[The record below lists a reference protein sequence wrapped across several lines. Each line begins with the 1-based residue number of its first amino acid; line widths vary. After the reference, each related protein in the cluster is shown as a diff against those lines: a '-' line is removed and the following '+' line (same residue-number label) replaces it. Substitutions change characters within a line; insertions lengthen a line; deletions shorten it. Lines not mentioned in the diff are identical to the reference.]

1 MKKKIYLIG
10 ILFLSGWIFS
20 GFQYLYFKNERE
32 KLNKELTVKEMEI
45 NAYKS
50 MLGEIEK
57 AQKDIDTIIN
67 NLNNLKLKLQSM
79 EEKIKKGDEN
89 GNKSSQNSQ

>member
-20 GFQYLYFKNERE
+20 GFEYLYFRNEIE
-32 KLNKELTVKEMEI
+32 KLNKKLTEKEMEI
-45 NAYKS
+45 TAYKS

-57 AQKDIDTIIN
+57 AQKDIDTIVN
-67 NLNNLKLKLQSM
+67 NLNNLKLKLQLI

-89 GNKSSQNSQ
+89 GNKGSKNSQ